1 MTFDDWFEKF
11 KPIENPQIK
20 DEGNEYLFEDCYEED
35 KEFIHDRIGSKSIW
49 TRIFGENASVF
60 LIEGRHLVNREG
72 YYVTEV
78 PYEEGEQYQI
88 IIDEGYEE
96 ITKEDV
102 DAVDW
107 VLTKELQF
115 EDYSDKQKELGK
127 SIRKVL
133 KYLEYNV

>member
-35 KEFIHDRIGSKSIW
+35 KEFIHDRIGSKTIW

-88 IIDEGYEE
+88 IIDEGWENIDRNDIHNLKTFIDDNYNPENGTTEE
-96 ITKEDV
+96 EMKSV
-102 DAVDW
+102 D
-107 VLTKELQF
+107 K
-115 EDYSDKQKELGK
+115 
-127 SIRKVL
+127 IL
-133 KYLEYNV
+133 KYFEYNV